1 MSVLSIEILFGSNE
15 TLFVRQTWKR
25 LKESFHSCIVRATFT
40 QDSLVMFWTKSQRQ
54 QNCHET
60 SALYSSCCLWP
71 ADFAFNLFYV
81 ACLLGWKISRL
92 FQDTK
97 VYEPPQYQPR
107 WSWQKPEINSI
118 YRTVFSL
125 ALTEHRYLGG
135 SDPCFH
141 LSCAFVTSLMCPRH
155 GGQKDTL
162 YSALTH
168 GTAPRSLRQLPGVTH
183 IVLAIKEL
191 GTPNSKVSLGNWELH
206 MNSTCVFE
214 PLQCKILL
222 YHIYTCS

>member
-40 QDSLVMFWTKSQRQ
+40 QDSPVMFWTKSQRQ

-118 YRTVFSL
+118 YRTVFSTDRAQIFGRVRSMFPSVL
-125 ALTEHRYLGG
+125 CLCDQPHVSTAWGAEGHSLFCINTWD
-135 SDPCFH
+135 S
-141 LSCAFVTSLMCPRH
+141 TSI
-155 GGQKDTL
+155 
-162 YSALTH
+162 SE
-168 GTAPRSLRQLPGVTH
+168 TASRSHPYR
-183 IVLAIKEL
+183 A
-191 GTPNSKVSLGNWELH
+191 GN
-206 MNSTCVFE
+206 
-214 PLQCKILL
+214 
-222 YHIYTCS
+222 